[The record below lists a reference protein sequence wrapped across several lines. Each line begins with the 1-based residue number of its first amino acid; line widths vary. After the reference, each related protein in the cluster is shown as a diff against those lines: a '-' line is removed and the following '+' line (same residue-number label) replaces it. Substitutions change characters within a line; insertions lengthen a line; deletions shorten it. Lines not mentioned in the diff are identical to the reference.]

1 MASISLPPQHPI
13 TPAFSEYLR
22 PIDRSPAGHSRRNLT
37 MSAPLPNPPFVFPAR
52 DPDNATFDAPVTR
65 RRTPPPLPAFSFN
78 PGSGHSAQPSMPN
91 LPLNRPG
98 GHRRRCSEF
107 VGGDRLA
114 ISPGV
119 VEAIQGNDESL
130 KSTAAQLPAPGP
142 GFGAGSQG
150 KRRHAHRRSAAVS
163 SVDLTAISNA
173 LDLKPTIESAP
184 CMPAD
189 TMREHHASNEPT
201 RPVSQSAAILYRQSS
216 PASPRIVVESE
227 APGPT
232 KPSHESIM
240 PSPSYPSPSQSPKL
254 LEPTTASDPYFS
266 TRNSGTVESTSAEPK
281 LFTNEKPRPRPR
293 TADASLMLDQNMVS
307 SMGDVSTLKRPLSA
321 AGHSR
326 NRKSFS
332 SGILDHFAG
341 SSRRSFSS
349 SNTGSTFDTSDHD
362 THDSSESPNTRKKPS
377 KTKKRQKKVRSWAG
391 AILTRG
397 KAKRHAKKDIGEES
411 QASVPAPV
419 ITRTNSDLG
428 SGLDVDFDDDNIVVI
443 RTPTNPA
450 TPEGRRPTSNEPD
463 VPSLEHSWKPRSF
476 YEQTT
481 QNDALSPVIDLDAAL
496 GPFNTPDMHSG
507 RVAESG
513 FSAATKRMY
522 SGGRR
527 GEFVGPEMRYHR
539 RAESA
544 PEMPPFDRS
553 FLGTNRLVTSSTL
566 ENPDVLYEEEEDAF
580 LAATSESPAGNH
592 ELPLSQ
598 VIMSTPR
605 DDDSRSEESK
615 SSSHTLTVQPAVDD
629 VSGQPHAGLG
639 IQKTGT
645 NVLSTSGT
653 TSSTRDDIK
662 FSNEQNSIHQMQNVE
677 NPFSFVS
684 SNPID
689 TIKQENWQHRMPVT
703 PSPDVSPRFM
713 AADNRPTTSP
723 LELTYNIPPLSLQ
736 GSTSYSNSSFSS
748 PDFTGCSSDA
758 PRSITTP
765 STSDRNF
772 SNPSYNPSMDLP
784 QTSVEDVPSL
794 TSSAS
799 TTTNAPHRF
808 SGTFFGRPRLSS
820 DRSASFSAAV
830 RRRTSQANS
839 YKRSSLASLSK
850 LVVGSQGEKSKLSH
864 EEKPP
869 EDEPERSKKKA
880 HRISRLMHFWRTKD
894 KDKSHEHGFREERQS

>member
-1 MASISLPPQHPI
+1 MASISLPPQHLI

-22 PIDRSPAGHSRRNLT
+22 PIDRSPVGHSRRNLT
-37 MSAPLPNPPFVFPAR
+37 MSTPLPNPPFVFPAR
-52 DPDNATFDAPVTR
+52 DPGDTTSEAPATR

-78 PGSGHSAQPSMPN
+78 PG
-91 LPLNRPG
+91 PG

-107 VGGDRLA
+107 
-114 ISPGV
+114 
-119 VEAIQGNDESL
+119 AIQGNDES
-130 KSTAAQLPAPGP
+130 P

-150 KRRHAHRRSAAVS
+150 KRRHAHRRSAAIS

-173 LDLKPTIESAP
+173 LDLKPTP
-184 CMPAD
+184 MP
-189 TMREHHASNEPT
+189 EHHASDEPT
-201 RPVSQSAAILYRQSS
+201 RPASQSAAILYRSS
-216 PASPRIVVESE
+216 PPASPRIVVETE
-227 APGPT
+227 PPT
-232 KPSHESIM
+232 PVKSSDETTI
-240 PSPSYPSPSQSPKL
+240 PSPGYSSPEQSPKFL
-254 LEPTTASDPYFS
+254 APTSASNPDFS
-266 TRNSGTVESTSAEPK
+266 TRNSGVVEMSSAVEPK
-281 LFTNEKPRPRPR
+281 LFSNEKPKPRPR
-293 TADASLMLDQNMVS
+293 TADASLMLDQNMDLGIGDTS
-307 SMGDVSTLKRPLSA
+307 SSKRPLSA

-341 SSRRSFSS
+341 SSRRSSSS
-349 SNTGSTFDTSDHD
+349 SNTGSTSDTSDHD
-362 THDSSESPNTRKKPS
+362 PRESSDSCNTHKRIS
-377 KTKKRQKKVRSWAG
+377 KAKKRQKKVRSWAG

-397 KAKRHAKKDIGEES
+397 KAKRHAKKDMSENI
-411 QASVPAPV
+411 QPSVPAPV

-428 SGLDVDFDDDNIVVI
+428 SGLEVDFDDDTIVVI

-450 TPEGRRPTSNEPD
+450 TPDARRPTSHDSN

-481 QNDALSPVIDLDAAL
+481 QNDTLSPVIDLDAAL

-553 FLGTNRLVTSSTL
+553 FLGNNRFVNTSTL

-580 LAATSESPAGNH
+580 LAATSESPAENN
-592 ELPLSQ
+592 ERPLSQ
-598 VIMSTPR
+598 VILSTSR
-605 DDDSRSEESK
+605 DAESRSEESK
-615 SSSHTLTVQPAVDD
+615 SSSETLTAYPVIDEVRD
-629 VSGQPHAGLG
+629 QPHTGLG
-639 IQKTGT
+639 IQETET
-645 NVLSTSGT
+645 QTMSTADA
-653 TSSTRDDIK
+653 TSSSQEDLRPRTA
-662 FSNEQNSIHQMQNVE
+662 SNAIHQLQNAG
-677 NPFSFVS
+677 NPFSNSLGDPV
-684 SNPID
+684 D
-689 TIKQENWQHRMPVT
+689 VAEQEAWQHRMPVPT
-703 PSPDVSPRFM
+703 SPDVSPRFM
-713 AADNRPTTSP
+713 AADTRPTTSP

-736 GSTSYSNSSFSS
+736 GSTLVSNSSFPS

-799 TTTNAPHRF
+799 TTTNTPHRF

-820 DRSASFSAAV
+820 DRSASFSEAV
-830 RRRTSQANS
+830 RRRTSRANS

-869 EDEPERSKKKA
+869 EDEPEKSKRKS
-880 HRISRLMHFWRTKD
+880 HRISRLMHFWRSKD
-894 KDKSHEHGFREERQS
+894 KDRPHEHGVQEEPHL